1 MTVDGNGGRFDVVLA
16 GGGPAG
22 AATALLLARAGVAV
36 AVVDRAHFPRPK
48 ACAEYF
54 SPGVVDALQRLDV
67 WPRVESLPHARL
79 RGMELV
85 GPGGGRHLVA
95 YPDDPRPHR
104 SLTVRRD
111 LLDAAL
117 LEQAGQAGATLLL
130 GHAVR
135 DVIRHGNGAAGLIVQ
150 DSGTTTELAAH
161 LVIGADGVR
170 SLVGRQLG
178 LATPPRWPARLG
190 LVAHYEGVPSPC
202 HHGEMHL
209 AHGVY
214 CGLAPLGNGAMNVGF
229 VTSVGT
235 ARRLGGAEAVFRWM
249 QAQLP
254 AVAHTLCGGERSGKL
269 LGIAPLAHRC
279 SRPYADGALLVGDAA
294 GFLDPFTG
302 EGVFRALRGAELAA
316 GVALQALERGDTS
329 ARALAPYAAL
339 RRRAFAA
346 KDRLCLLIQAFVAA
360 PRLLDYAIPRLNRR
374 REAGLLAAALGDYQ
388 PAARVLAPAM
398 LWKLL
403 AP

>member
-1 MTVDGNGGRFDVVLA
+1 
-16 GGGPAG
+16 
-22 AATALLLARAGVAV
+22 
-36 AVVDRAHFPRPK
+36 
-48 ACAEYF
+48 
-54 SPGVVDALQRLDV
+54 
-67 WPRVESLPHARL
+67 
-79 RGMELV
+79 
-85 GPGGGRHLVA
+85 
-95 YPDDPRPHR
+95 
-104 SLTVRRD
+104 
-111 LLDAAL
+111 
-117 LEQAGQAGATLLL
+117 
-130 GHAVR
+130 
-135 DVIRHGNGAAGLIVQ
+135 
-150 DSGTTTELAAH
+150 
-161 LVIGADGVR
+161 
-170 SLVGRQLG
+170 
-178 LATPPRWPARLG
+178 
-190 LVAHYEGVPSPC
+190 
-202 HHGEMHL
+202 MHL
-209 AHGVY
+209 AKGVY
-214 CGLAPLGNGAMNVGF
+214 GGLAPLGGGGMNVGF
-229 VTSVGT
+229 VTTAAT
-235 ARRLGGAEAVFRWM
+235 ARRLGGAEATFQWM

-254 AVAHTLCGGERSGKL
+254 AVADRLRGGHREGKL
-269 LGIAPLAHRC
+269 RGIAPLAHRC